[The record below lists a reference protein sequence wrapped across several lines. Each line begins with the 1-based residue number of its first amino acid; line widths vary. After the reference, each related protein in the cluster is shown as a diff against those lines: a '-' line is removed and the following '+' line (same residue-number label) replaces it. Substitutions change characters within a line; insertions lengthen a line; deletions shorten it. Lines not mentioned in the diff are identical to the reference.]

1 MKANIPPVGREPNK
15 GLQLHLIRFIVQ
27 WDYHGFVFVTTD
39 DVQRKIRLLLR
50 IGEIKRLDYFVM
62 THTQGCIIWELH
74 KR

>member
-39 DVQRKIRLLLR
+39 DVQRKIRLF
-50 IGEIKRLDYFVM
+50 IKDLGD
-62 THTQGCIIWELH
+62 
-74 KR
+74 

>member
-39 DVQRKIRLLLR
+39 DVQRKIRLF
-50 IGEIKRLDYFVM
+50 IKDLGDWKVGLFGHDSYSRLHNLGI
-62 THTQGCIIWELH
+62 T
-74 KR
+74 